1 MCEICSKLA
10 RKTAE
15 WRQWRRSGFFSG
27 NCEHISPIV
36 LVFPLLTL
44 NKDSP
49 VQKTCHGY
57 LTTNMRRLFSRVF
70 VIDFEQVYMLILSK
84 QSSSGFIFDLEYVLG
99 SIMKNFDLG
108 DSEDSYIE
116 DEADDAVL
124 QTYSIKHAGC
134 VNRIRVFWIFVSV
147 IFLDNENN

>member
-1 MCEICSKLA
+1 M
-10 RKTAE
+10 
-15 WRQWRRSGFFSG
+15 
-27 NCEHISPIV
+27 
-36 LVFPLLTL
+36 FPLLTL

-49 VQKTCHGY
+49 VQKTCHRY
-57 LTTNMRRLFSRVF
+57 LTTNLRRLFSRFF

-84 QSSSGFIFDLEYVLG
+84 QSSSGFIFDLVHVLG
-99 SIMKNFDLG
+99 SIMKNLDLG

-134 VNRIRVFWIFVSV
+134 VNRIRVF
-147 IFLDNENN
+147 